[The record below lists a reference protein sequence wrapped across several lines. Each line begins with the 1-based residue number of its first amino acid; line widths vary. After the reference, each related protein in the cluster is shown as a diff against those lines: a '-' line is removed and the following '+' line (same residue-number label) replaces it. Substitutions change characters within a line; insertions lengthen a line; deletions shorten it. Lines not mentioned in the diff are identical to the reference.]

1 MGFAADFFD
10 VDFAAL
16 DLLAVFLVAATF
28 DAALGAGVDVDL
40 AVDFEVGFVVA
51 FVDDAFEVGFD
62 VDLDVDL
69 DVDFEAVDLVGLDDF
84 DADLVDGLATV
95 LRTRSVCPAMAFD
108 PLMPFSDLSRVVDNP

>member
-1 MGFAADFFD
+1 VGFAADFFD

-28 DAALGAGVDVDL
+28 DAALGAGFDVDL

-51 FVDDAFEVGFD
+51 FVDDAFEVGF
-62 VDLDVDL
+62 DVDL

-108 PLMPFSDLSRVVDNP
+108 PLIPFSDLSRVVDNP